1 MGMRRVLGM
10 AMRRERE
17 GAVVFACFLSGF
29 ESSVWLGCMTL
40 DKGDHLELHCSC
52 LRLIDGCLS
61 LIFLS
66 CFSLFLSSFSF
77 SSSFLSLS
85 VSVSLTLF
93 AYSAS
98 SLSV

>member
-1 MGMRRVLGM
+1 M
-10 AMRRERE
+10 AMRKERE

-61 LIFLS
+61 LIFFLAFL
-66 CFSLFLSSFSF
+66 CFFLLLLFLLLLCLC
-77 SSSFLSLS
+77 LSLS
-85 VSVSLTLF
+85 LSLLIQPRVF
-93 AYSAS
+93 
-98 SLSV
+98 LCK